1 MDERI
6 PGQTT
11 FRVMG
16 PHERGRFAPD
26 AWGHLLSLNGSG
38 AINGLELEHI
48 IERALVQ
55 FEGRIALDDLRG
67 LLEGTGL
74 EDSSAGGDNT
84 TVH

>member
-1 MDERI
+1 MEDRS
-6 PGQTT
+6 PQQPT

-16 PHERGRFAPD
+16 PHERGRFATD
-26 AWGHLLSLNGSG
+26 AWGHLLSLTGSG

-48 IERALVQ
+48 IERALLQ

-74 EDSSAGGDNT
+74 DDSSGKGDHT
-84 TVH
+84 IVH